1 MSMEGGGATFSAGI
15 ALATEVFQE
24 AFKET
29 RYVAQGNGQQRGADC
44 REWLSCCGP
53 PSDSRGWPRDL
64 GA

>member
-44 REWLSCCGP
+44 LPDHGHDP
-53 PSDSRGWPRDL
+53 PGFLDDSL
-64 GA
+64 LQSS